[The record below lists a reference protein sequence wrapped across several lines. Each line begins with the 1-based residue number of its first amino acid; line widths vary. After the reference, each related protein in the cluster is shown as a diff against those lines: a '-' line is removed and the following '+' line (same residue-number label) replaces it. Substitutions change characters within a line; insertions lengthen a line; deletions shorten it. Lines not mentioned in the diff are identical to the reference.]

1 MASKLLENAVHH
13 MNNGPQGLVILTG
26 KAVLASGSQSVV
38 GKGFASISSPSTGEY
53 TVTLGSKWVKAH
65 AILVSAK
72 DDSNALVAAT
82 VSDDSIA
89 SAGTFKF
96 QLFEA
101 GVAADATKAEEVH
114 FVLFLDN
121 SSKN

>member
-1 MASKLLENAVHH
+1 MASKLLQNAVHH
-13 MNNGPQGLVILTG
+13 MNAGPQGLVVLTG
-26 KAVLASGSQSVV
+26 KAILAAGSQSVE
-38 GKGFASISSPSTGEY
+38 GKGFASISAPSTGEY
-53 TVTLGSKWVKAH
+53 TITLGSKWVKAH

-82 VSDDSIA
+82 VSADDIA
-89 SAGTFKF
+89 GTGTFKI

-101 GVAADATKAEEVH
+101 GVAANATKAEEIH
-114 FVLFLDN
+114 IVLFLDN